1 MHTYIHTYHH
11 HRGIIPPP
19 IPWGVGTRDTG
30 PYIYIYILYT
40 VHIEYSIHVCV
51 STYICTYAEGERV
64 AYMTIHGCCAFEEN
78 LLGCMT
84 LKCVY
89 IYIYIYIRF
98 HVDRC
103 QTQTRM
109 MTPSRRFA
117 RPSKHCI
124 FETTAGLELSCF
136 SSNTSVSIMLRFSD
150 LSLST
155 TTHAYGVYLTS
166 D

>member
-1 MHTYIHTYHH
+1 MHTYI
-11 HRGIIPPP
+11 PPP
-19 IPWGVGTRDTG
+19 QGHHTPPSHGGVGTRDTG
-30 PYIYIYILYT
+30 PYIYILYT
-40 VHIEYSIHVCV
+40 LHIEYSIHVCV

-84 LKCVY
+84 LKC
-89 IYIYIYIRF
+89 IYIYIRF